1 MDRPARAPLQVVLQ
15 LLRDTRVARNTRT
28 ILMGRDMSRVAV
40 DLLMDRTIAIIVLTA
55 REIGVGPEGYLFHVG
70 FRNSNG
76 EGLYPLR
83 CGYSKWNTISPLLAY
98 RNESM

>member
-1 MDRPARAPLQVVLQ
+1 MDRPARAPLQVELR
-15 LLRDTRVARNTRT
+15 LLRDIRVARNTRT
-28 ILMGRDMSRVAV
+28 IPMRRDMPRVAV
-40 DLLMDRTIAIIVLTA
+40 DLLMDRITAIIVLTA
-55 REIGVGPEGYLFHVG
+55 RDTGVGPEGYLFRVG

-98 RNESM
+98 WNESM